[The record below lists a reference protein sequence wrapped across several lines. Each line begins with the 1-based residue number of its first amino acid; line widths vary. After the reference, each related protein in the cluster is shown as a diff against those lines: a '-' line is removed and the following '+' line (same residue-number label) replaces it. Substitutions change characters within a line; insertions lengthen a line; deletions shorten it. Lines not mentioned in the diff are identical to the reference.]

1 MRAAK
6 TSDHPSFTLMKQN
19 DVQNLYYMQMPLW
32 LFSDPRYSELSL
44 DAKVTYTFLLN
55 RFQLSRRNGWTNE
68 AGEVFVIFPRKMLA
82 KELRICEQRVT
93 AAFRALA
100 GVKLIWEKRCGRGD
114 ANQIYLAAVEPVAD
128 PAYECTPFLDGQPNT
143 SDSKTADSDVFE
155 FPVQPPPS
163 QDPQDLR
170 AQNSEICTSRTAD
183 SAIPDLQIPQSR
195 KNDSKN
201 PEQSHFHVSQS
212 VNFSG
217 ADEMGQTEEHE
228 LADILD
234 ACELYSFT
242 PETAA
247 VFEAAI
253 ERLYYTDRFRIG
265 NASLP
270 QMRVRARLRQ
280 LDGLILRSA
289 EQKLTANQNTV
300 IRSSIAYIMTVIF
313 NCISESEG
321 DLLIDP
327 YLNSLRVSA
336 GGG

>member
-6 TSDHPSFTLMKQN
+6 TNNHPSFTLMKQN

-44 DAKVTYTFLLN
+44 DAKVAYTFLLN
-55 RFQLSRRNGWTNE
+55 RFQLSRRNGWANE

-93 AAFRALA
+93 SAFRALA

-128 PAYECTPFLDGQPNT
+128 PAYECAPFLDGQ
-143 SDSKTADSDVFE
+143 SDAGDSKTADSDVLE
-155 FPVQPPPS
+155 FPVQPALS
-163 QDPQDLR
+163 QDLQDLQ
-170 AQNSEICTSRTAD
+170 AQNIKVCASRTVDIAV
-183 SAIPDLQIPQSR
+183 PDPQIPQPR
-195 KNDSKN
+195 KNN
-201 PEQSHFHVSQS
+201 LRNHEQSHFQVSQS
-212 VNFSG
+212 VSFSEV
-217 ADEMGQTEEHE
+217 DETGRAEEQE

-234 ACELYSFT
+234 ACELYSFA

-253 ERLYYTDRFRIG
+253 ERLYYADRFRIG
-265 NASLP
+265 NANLP
-270 QMRVRARLRQ
+270 QIRVRAKLRQ

-289 EQKLTANQNTV
+289 EQKLAANQSTA
-300 IRSSIAYIMTVIF
+300 IRNSTAYIMAVIF